1 MDHKYKG
8 FSQGAPFFMSS
19 KSQSSPAGASIFISL
34 PPNFNYNPMK
44 LKSLLL
50 LVLTIAAVHLF
61 SQAPKSQRLVLVE
74 EFTQASCGYC
84 PPSNVTIHN
93 MVTANPEK
101 LTALNYHVSWPGYDP
116 MYLHNT
122 EDPSARVSYYGVS
135 GVPHSVLD
143 GNYFSGSPTGWN
155 INTVNARYAMPSPCE
170 IEIQHQL
177 NASQDTINLVML
189 IKASAAMS
197 GSPLIGHLAV
207 IEKHIHYNSA
217 PGSNGEKDFYNVL
230 KKLLPTFAGTTLPA
244 MVAGDYYVIEDN
256 WKLANV
262 FTAGE
267 LAAIGFVQNNQTKEI
282 YQAANSSENTVTPLY
297 SNDAA
302 LLEVSNLAPANCFGM
317 VEPVVTIRNNGQAS
331 LTQTSIKYTVNG
343 AAPMTYDYTG
353 NLGIFEKAKLVLPAY
368 NFEVDDTNILKIWSE
383 NPNGVT
389 DEYPK
394 NDTLSITIP
403 RGYKA
408 IPKVVVQVKT
418 DKAPTEFT
426 WEIRDEA
433 GAVVES
439 GGPYPNQLTIY
450 KDTVDLPLNTCYT
463 FHALDAGGNGL
474 CCDNGIGFV
483 KLYDA
488 SGANFF
494 VANKFGSE
502 AYTQFFVD
510 SYVGIDAP
518 GFNHDLLSVHPNPAS
533 DMLYLD
539 LALRAASDVKLAISD
554 VSGKICYE
562 TEFSGLTIGN
572 HDLSLETSGLAN
584 GYYFLRIETNRDVIV
599 RKILIYR
606 N

>member
-1 MDHKYKG
+1 
-8 FSQGAPFFMSS
+8 
-19 KSQSSPAGASIFISL
+19 
-34 PPNFNYNPMK
+34 MK

-50 LVLTIAAVHLF
+50 FVFTVAAIHVF
-61 SQAPKSQRLVLVE
+61 SQAPKSQRMVLLE
-74 EFTQASCGYC
+74 EFTQASCGPC
-84 PPSNVTIHN
+84 ASQNPWIHSLL
-93 MVTANPEK
+93 TANPTK
-101 LTALNYHVSWPGYDP
+101 ITSINYHVSWPGYDP

-143 GNYFSGSPTGWN
+143 GNYFSGFPTGWN

-177 NASQDTINLVML
+177 NAAQDTINLVML
-189 IKASAAMS
+189 IKATATIS
-197 GSPLIGHLAV
+197 GAPIVGQLAV

-230 KKLLPTFAGTTLPA
+230 KKMLPTFAGTTLPT
-244 MVAGDYYVIEDN
+244 MVAGDYFVIEES
-256 WKLANV
+256 WKHTNV
-262 FTAGE
+262 FTVSE

-282 YQAANSSENTVTPLY
+282 YQTANSSTNTVTPLY

-302 LLEVSNLAPANCFGM
+302 LLEVTNLAPANCFGM
-317 VEPVVTIRNNGQAS
+317 VEPVVTIRNNGQS
-331 LTQTSIKYTVNG
+331 PLTQTSIKYKVNG
-343 AAPMTYDYTG
+343 SAPMTYDYTG
-353 NLGIFEKAKLVLPAY
+353 NLGVFEKAKLTLPAY
-368 NFEVDDTNILKIWSE
+368 NFDVEDNNVLMIWSE

-394 NDTLSITIP
+394 NDTLKITIP

-408 IPKVVVQVKT
+408 VPKVVVQVKT
-418 DKAPTEFT
+418 DKAPAEFT

-433 GAVVES
+433 GNLIEN

-450 KDTVDLPLNTCYT
+450 KDTVDLPINTCYT
-463 FHALDAGGNGL
+463 FHAYDAGGNGL

-494 VANKFGSE
+494 IANKFGAE
-502 AYTQFFVD
+502 AYTQFHVD
-510 SYVGIDAP
+510 SYVGVDTP
-518 GFNHDLLSVHPNPAS
+518 KSNHDLLSVHPNPAS

-539 LALRAASDVKLAISD
+539 LALRATSDVRLSITD
-554 VSGKICYE
+554 ISGKICYE
-562 TEFSGLTIGN
+562 TDFSSLSSGN
-572 HDLSLETSGLAN
+572 HDLSLETSGLVN
-584 GYYFLRIETNRDVIV
+584 GIYFLRIETSRDVIV
-599 RKILIYR
+599 RKIAISR